1 LRAVLKTPER
11 ALAQLFTGKS
21 AVAYGLLSQQPRHA
35 LRSVRRGG
43 VRDVVS
49 AAGSRRACR
58 PPPPKPTRATEAGA
72 PVNIR
77 AQRGGLIGVPIDL
90 TGQGDDGRH
99 AARSAGTSASP
110 CRPRSPGLD
119 PDAGQALRIDAV
131 DDHTEDPSGPWQ
143 IGQFAELVGL
153 SIPQLRRYDR
163 LQLLEP
169 DGRQAQSGYR
179 YYTHGQTGAARA
191 IALLRSM
198 DMPIADIR
206 RILAGTSDTERRQ
219 LFRDHRARLEAR
231 LDEVRRL
238 LAAVDTLTQEDT
250 MNVDAGTGLTTWLHV
265 MPRLPV
271 TDLDRSVAYYREALG
286 FRLAWRT
293 ADDSLAALASGE
305 IEMLLL
311 VPWTGESPPAAQSA
325 YVYVEDPDTLCAE
338 YQQAGAD
345 IVDPVDSRPY
355 GMRDFVVR
363 DPDGHRFTLGRGEE
377 QLREVAGHYGLTP
390 QEISVDPEWLHPR
403 NRS

>member
-1 LRAVLKTPER
+1 
-11 ALAQLFTGKS
+11 
-21 AVAYGLLSQQPRHA
+21 
-35 LRSVRRGG
+35 
-43 VRDVVS
+43 
-49 AAGSRRACR
+49 
-58 PPPPKPTRATEAGA
+58 
-72 PVNIR
+72 
-77 AQRGGLIGVPIDL
+77 
-90 TGQGDDGRH
+90 
-99 AARSAGTSASP
+99 
-110 CRPRSPGLD
+110 
-119 PDAGQALRIDAV
+119 V
-131 DDHTEDPSGPWQ
+131 DDQSERWQ

-163 LQLLEP
+163 LRLLEP
-169 DGRQAQSGYR
+169 DGRARSGYR
-179 YYTHGQTGAARA
+179 YYTRGQTGAAQV

-206 RILAGTSDTERRQ
+206 RVLAGAGDAERTR

-238 LAAVDTLTQEDT
+238 LAAVDNLTQEDT
-250 MNVDAGTGLTTWLHV
+250 MTDPTTWLHL

-271 TDLDRSVAYYREALG
+271 TDLDRSAAYYQEALG

-311 VPWTGESPPAAQSA
+311 VLWTGDSPPPAQSA
-325 YVYVEDPDTLCAE
+325 YVYVEDPDALCAE

-345 IVDPVDSRPY
+345 IVDPVASRPY

-363 DPDGHRFTLGRGEE
+363 DPDGHRFTLGRGE
-377 QLREVAGHYGLTP
+377 QRLREVAGHYGLTP
-390 QEISVDPEWLHPR
+390 ETISVDPHWLRP
-403 NRS
+403 S